1 MKENEKENSTLKC
14 SLGIFAFNEEKNIGK
29 LLKAILTQNLNQ
41 VKIEEIFVFCE
52 GSTDNTAS
60 IAKELAKEDK
70 RIKVIEGKERKG
82 KFAAINLFLKLA
94 KNEILVMESGDT
106 LPEKNALENL
116 LKPFKDSKVGMTGA
130 HPVPVDS
137 PKTFLGF
144 TTNLLW
150 NLHHQMSLR
159 FPKMGEMVAFRKVF
173 NEILPTAVDEA
184 FIEGVIK
191 SKGLKVVYVP
201 EAIVYNKGPE
211 TISDF
216 LKQRRRI
223 FWGHLHLKKQLGYS
237 VASLSPSKTLF
248 WLFFKNL
255 KFNFKNLLF
264 SIGAVILETLG
275 RFLGWWDFQIK
286 KKNHIIW
293 EMSETTKNLN

>member
-1 MKENEKENSTLKC
+1 MKLKNNLFLKC
-14 SLGIFAFNEEKNIGK
+14 SLGIFAFNEEKNIEK
-29 LLKAILTQNLNQ
+29 LLKAILNQ
-41 VKIEEIFVFCE
+41 DLKQVEIEEIFVFCE
-52 GSTDNTAS
+52 GSTDNTAL

-94 KNEILVMESGDT
+94 KNKILVMESGDT
-106 LPEKNALENL
+106 LPEKQAVENL
-116 LKPFKDSKVGMTGA
+116 VKPFERSDVGMTGA
-130 HPVPVDS
+130 HPIPVDN
-137 PKTFLGF
+137 PNTFLGF

-150 NLHHQMSLR
+150 KLHHQMSLK

-173 NEILPTAVDEA
+173 DKILPTAVDEA

-211 TISDF
+211 TINDF

-264 SIGAVILETLG
+264 SIGAVILEAWG

-293 EMSETTKNLN
+293 EMSETTKNLS